1 VVVSGPDATVRM
13 ASRQALELSGR
24 TLADVE
30 GAAVAREA
38 GVWGMHH
45 PDGVTPARP
54 EQVPLTRAVVA
65 GEVVRDEEWVLRR
78 PDGSAV
84 TVLCTAAPIRDAA
97 GAVIGGLAAWRDI
110 TERKRREALA
120 RRVQAFV
127 AALAGAT
134 DLADVAATAV
144 RETRAALGAAAARLV
159 RVAPDDP
166 ARLEV
171 LASDGF
177 REGAGA
183 PAAGRRCPADS
194 PVPARDA
201 LRDGAPV
208 RVVGRDA
215 LARRYPAALPLIEGT
230 DVGSWLAVPCL
241 IGRPGQHTP
250 VGALGLAF
258 AGERA
263 LDAGELDF
271 ALEAARYAAQA
282 LERARLYEAERAA
295 RARAEDAQREAEAA
309 NRAKGD
315 FLANMSH
322 ELRTPLNAIGGYAQL
337 MEMGLHG
344 PVTDD
349 QRLALGRVQAAGR
362 HLLGL
367 INDVLNYAK
376 LESGAVEYALAA
388 VDLREVLA
396 ATAELVEPQ
405 RLAKR
410 IAYAAELPAGEAP
423 VWADRDKLVQ
433 VLLNLLSNAVKFTPA
448 GGRVA
453 LDVRADGDMAVLTV
467 ADTGIGIP
475 ADRLDAVFAPFVQ
488 VDSRRARAYEGTGLG
503 LTISRDL
510 ARGMGGDL
518 TVTSEEGRG
527 STFSLALRRA
537 DGDAGSPT
545 ERRFRAERRRRRRDM
560 RRDPPRDEPDR
571 RSGEDRRGGE

>member
-1 VVVSGPDATVRM
+1 
-13 ASRQALELSGR
+13 
-24 TLADVE
+24 
-30 GAAVAREA
+30 
-38 GVWGMHH
+38 
-45 PDGVTPARP
+45 
-54 EQVPLTRAVVA
+54 
-65 GEVVRDEEWVLRR
+65 
-78 PDGSAV
+78 
-84 TVLCTAAPIRDAA
+84 
-97 GAVIGGLAAWRDI
+97 
-110 TERKRREALA
+110 
-120 RRVQAFV
+120 
-127 AALAGAT
+127 
-134 DLADVAATAV
+134 
-144 RETRAALGAAAARLV
+144 
-159 RVAPDDP
+159 
-166 ARLEV
+166 
-171 LASDGF
+171 
-177 REGAGA
+177 
-183 PAAGRRCPADS
+183 
-194 PVPARDA
+194 
-201 LRDGAPV
+201 
-208 RVVGRDA
+208 
-215 LARRYPAALPLIEGT
+215 
-230 DVGSWLAVPCL
+230 
-241 IGRPGQHTP
+241 
-250 VGALGLAF
+250 VGAIGLAF

-263 LDAGELDF
+263 LPDEERAF
-271 ALEAARYAAQA
+271 ALDLGRQAAQA
-282 LERARLYEAERAA
+282 LERARLYEAERTARTRTERLQALTAALGAARTLDDVARVALEEGARAIGLTHGSFSVLDPGGATFTIVRELGHAREHLDVWRTFPNAPGLPAHDAVLARAPLVLGRRAEYLGRYPALAEWSLAVGHHGQALFPLMGTPPSDAAPGPGGAAPVLGLLAFDFREDRDVPAAEARFFASLAAVTAQALERVLLAEAERGA

-309 NRAKGD
+309 NRAKGE

-337 MEMGLHG
+337 MELGLHG
-344 PVTDD
+344 PVTEE
-349 QRLALGRVQAAGR
+349 QRTALRRVQAAGR

-376 LESGAVEYALAA
+376 IESGSVQYALAA

-396 ATAELVEPQ
+396 ATTPLVEPQ
-405 RLAKR
+405 RLAKGLAFATR
-410 IAYAAELPAGEAP
+410 PPDAECL

-448 GGRVA
+448 GGRVS
-453 LDVRADGDMAVLTV
+453 LDVRVDGDMAVLTV

-527 STFSLALRRA
+527 STFALALRRA